1 MQLKSRQK
9 KAKTKTSKPTEL
21 RSRIMRAI
29 KSKGTK
35 PEVTVEFWLR
45 SARFKP
51 LLHEKTLPGS
61 PDFVLPRI
69 RTAIFVHGCFW
80 HGHGCKR
87 GGRLPATNR
96 SYWLPK
102 LAANKRRDAS
112 VKRKLRRLGWR
123 VITVWECKVK
133 DDGHRQRML
142 RKIRNRVR

>member
-1 MQLKSRQK
+1 VLSRSRLKRV
-9 KAKTKTSKPTEL
+9 KTAKPTEL

-35 PEVTVEFWLR
+35 PEVSVELWLR
-45 SARFKP
+45 SARYKP
-51 LLHEKTLPGS
+51 LLHAKDLPGS

-69 RTAIFVHGCFW
+69 KTAIFVHGCFW

-87 GGRLPATNR
+87 GGRMPATNR

-112 VKRKLRRLGWR
+112 VKRKLERLGWR
-123 VITVWECKVK
+123 VITLWECKVK
-133 DDGHRQRML
+133 TIEHRAML
-142 RKIRNRVR
+142 LKKIRGRDFG

>member
-1 MQLKSRQK
+1 VPSRPRQK
-9 KAKTKTSKPTEL
+9 KTKTENPTEI

-35 PEVTVEFWLR
+35 PEVSVEQWLR
-45 SARFKP
+45 SARYKP
-51 LLHEKTLPGS
+51 LLHAKDLPGS

-69 RTAIFVHGCFW
+69 KMAIFVHGCFW
-80 HGHGCKR
+80 HGHGCRR
-87 GGRLPATNR
+87 GGRLPATNQ

-123 VITVWECKVK
+123 VITVWECKAK
-133 DDGHRQRML
+133 TTEHREML
-142 RKIRNRVR
+142 MRKIRSRDFP